1 MNRKAPSGLLARVT
15 EPAGNAIPPSG
26 KLKGNNMDRT
36 VVAAF
41 DTQQDAQRALE
52 ALTEAGFSR
61 DRTHLT
67 ANTGGVDT
75 TTTRSTGTEDQTLGD
90 KIASFFGFGDDEEIY
105 SEAVRRGSCVLTVDT
120 ADDEEADRAEAI
132 LYRFGPV
139 DIDQKAAEWRGAG
152 WQPTSAGLSSRSD
165 TLGTTGTTDTIAT
178 MGATGSAGT
187 AGTAGTAATL
197 AGSGALAGSRGD
209 RDEAV
214 IPVTE
219 ESLQVGKREVQRG
232 GVRVIS
238 RTVEKPVEA
247 TVSLREEHATV
258 TRRPVDRAITD
269 ADRAF
274 TDQAIEVRETAEEAV
289 VGKTARVVEEV
300 EIGKETQVH
309 DETIRD
315 SVRKTEV
322 DVEQLG
328 TDRTTG
334 LGDARLTTAYSGQER
349 RRAGAAQY
357 AGPERRS
364 SF

>member
-1 MNRKAPSGLLARVT
+1 
-15 EPAGNAIPPSG
+15 
-26 KLKGNNMDRT
+26 MDRT

-52 ALTEAGFSR
+52 ALTDAGFSR

-67 ANTGGVDT
+67 ANSGGLDTVSSGTATTG
-75 TTTRSTGTEDQTLGD
+75 EQTLGD

-105 SEAVRRGSCVLTVDT
+105 TEAVRRGSCVLTVDA

-152 WQPTSAGLSSRSD
+152 WQPTTTAGLTSRSD
-165 TLGTTGTTDTIAT
+165 TIGTTSLADDTIGTTGTAAT
-178 MGATGSAGT
+178 LGT
-187 AGTAGTAATL
+187 AGTAGTGTT
-197 AGSGALAGSRGD
+197 GVRSD
-209 RDEAV
+209 REEAV

-238 RTVEKPVEA
+238 RTVERPVEA

-258 TRRPVDRAITD
+258 TRRPVDRAVTD

-274 TDQAIEVRETAEEAV
+274 KDQSIEVRESAEEAV
-289 VGKTARVVEEV
+289 VGKTARVVEEI
-300 EIGKETQVH
+300 EIGKESDVRE
-309 DETIRD
+309 ETIRD
-315 SVRKTEV
+315 TVRKTEV

-328 TDRTTG
+328 TQGRTFAE
-334 LGDARLTTAYSGQER
+334 GDARLGTTYSGQER
-349 RRAGAAQY
+349 RRAGATHY

-364 SF
+364 SI

>member
-1 MNRKAPSGLLARVT
+1 
-15 EPAGNAIPPSG
+15 
-26 KLKGNNMDRT
+26 MDRT

-41 DTQQDAQRALE
+41 DTQHDAQRALE
-52 ALTEAGFSR
+52 ALVDAGFSR

-67 ANTGGVDT
+67 ANSGGTDT
-75 TTTRSTGTEDQTLGD
+75 TTTRSTGTEDQSLGD
-90 KIASFFGFGDDEEIY
+90 KIASFFGFGDDEEVY

-120 ADDEEADRAEAI
+120 ADDEEADRAETI

-152 WQPTSAGLSSRSD
+152 WQPTRAGTTMGTTGTMGTAGL
-165 TLGTTGTTDTIAT
+165 TGTTGTTGTTAT
-178 MGATGSAGT
+178 TGTLTGT
-187 AGTAGTAATL
+187 
-197 AGSGALAGSRGD
+197 RGD
-209 RDEAV
+209 HEEAV

-258 TRRPVDRAITD
+258 TRRPVDRAVTD
-269 ADRAF
+269 ADQAF
-274 TDQAIEVRETAEEAV
+274 KDQAIEVRETAEEAV

-300 EIGKETQVH
+300 EIGKETQVR

-322 DVEQLG
+322 DVEQVG
-328 TDRTTG
+328 TDRSAG
-334 LGDARLTTAYSGQER
+334 LSGSRLTSAYSGQER
-349 RRAGAAQY
+349 RRPGSTHY

>member
-1 MNRKAPSGLLARVT
+1 
-15 EPAGNAIPPSG
+15 
-26 KLKGNNMDRT
+26 MDRT

-52 ALTEAGFSR
+52 ALTDAGFSR

-67 ANTGGVDT
+67 ANSGGMDT
-75 TTTRSTGTEDQTLGD
+75 VSSGTASTGEQTLGD

-105 SEAVRRGSCVLTVDT
+105 SEAVRRGSCVLTVDA

-152 WQPTSAGLSSRSD
+152 WQPTTAGLTSRSGTVGTTSLGDD
-165 TLGTTGTTDTIAT
+165 TIGTIGTTGTAT
-178 MGATGSAGT
+178 AYGTGAT
-187 AGTAGTAATL
+187 AGTGTT
-197 AGSGALAGSRGD
+197 GVRSD
-209 RDEAV
+209 REEAV

-219 ESLQVGKREVQRG
+219 ESIQVGKREVQRG
-232 GVRVIS
+232 GVRIIS

-258 TRRPVDRAITD
+258 TRRPVDRAVTD

-274 TDQAIEVRETAEEAV
+274 KDQSIEVRESAEEAV

-300 EIGKETQVH
+300 EIGKESDVRE
-309 DETIRD
+309 ETIRD
-315 SVRKTEV
+315 TVRKTEV

-328 TDRTTG
+328 TQGRTVAE
-334 LGDARLTTAYSGQER
+334 GDARLGTTYSGQER
-349 RRAGAAQY
+349 RRAGTTHY
-357 AGPERRS
+357 AGPERRN

>member
-1 MNRKAPSGLLARVT
+1 
-15 EPAGNAIPPSG
+15 
-26 KLKGNNMDRT
+26 MDRT

-52 ALTEAGFSR
+52 ALNEAGFTR

-67 ANTGGVDT
+67 ANTGGIDAVSSGT
-75 TTTRSTGTEDQTLGD
+75 TSTGEQTLGD

-105 SEAVRRGSCVLTVDT
+105 SEAVRRGSCVLTVDA

-152 WQPTSAGLSSRSD
+152 WQPTTSGLTTTRSD
-165 TLGTTGTTDTIAT
+165 TVGTTSLAGGTTGTVGTAGL
-178 MGATGSAGT
+178 GATGVRS
-187 AGTAGTAATL
+187 
-197 AGSGALAGSRGD
+197 D

-232 GVRVIS
+232 GVRIIS
-238 RTVEKPVEA
+238 RVVEKPVEA

-258 TRRPVDRAITD
+258 TRRPVDRAVTD
-269 ADRAF
+269 ADHAF
-274 TDQAIEVRETAEEAV
+274 KDQSIEVRETAEEAV

-300 EIGKETQVH
+300 EIGKQSDVRE
-309 DETIRD
+309 ETIRD
-315 SVRKTEV
+315 TVRKTEV

-328 TDRTTG
+328 TQGRTTAEG
-334 LGDARLTTAYSGQER
+334 GARLGTAYSGQER
-349 RRAGAAQY
+349 RRAGTTHY